1 MSNTVRG
8 LSPLLAYAALSAAV
22 DVYAGNRLQGLSPT
36 SVAAISFSLA
46 AACFIGLEAVRS
58 GLAATVR
65 PLRSH
70 PHEVIAINVSTAAVW
85 LTLLYALKYLE
96 PAVVNVVAFAVG
108 PAITVLLGPLLRRGS
123 SVLRAERAVS
133 VGIIAVIGMLMWW
146 SAAGLSGVR
155 DVGAGRAALG
165 LGLTVLCGLGCV
177 GNNIYSKR
185 LSDAG
190 LTPRSTLAVRYYLM
204 VTVCWALTATSDS
217 PRLGAAF
224 LPAAVIAVI
233 GVAVPMYLGQVG
245 IKYVEP
251 ITAALLDTLSPVF
264 AFGLQLLDG
273 RLRPSGFTLAGILAI
288 TALVGAGVVARSRHE
303 RAAQVPARPA
313 LVPAEAP
320 HALSTV
326 A

>member
-1 MSNTVRG
+1 MSNTARG

-46 AACFIGLEAVRS
+46 AVFFFGLEAARN
-58 GLAATVR
+58 GLAATLRPVR
-65 PLRSH
+65 TH
-70 PHEVIAINVSTAAVW
+70 THEVVAINVSTAAVW

-96 PAVVNVVAFAVG
+96 PAVVNVVAFAIG

-123 SVLRAERAVS
+123 LVLRAERAVS
-133 VGIIAVIGMLMWW
+133 VGIIVVIGVLMWW

-155 DVGAGRAALG
+155 DVGTGEAALG

-204 VTVCWALTATSDS
+204 VAVCWTLTAASDN

-233 GVAVPMYLGQVG
+233 GVGVPMYLGQVG
-245 IKYVEP
+245 IKHVEP

-264 AFGLQLLDG
+264 AFALQLLDG
-273 RLRPSGFTLAGILAI
+273 RLRPSGFTLAGILAV
-288 TALVGAGVVARSRHE
+288 TALVGTGVVARSRHE
-303 RAAQVPARPA
+303 RAAHLSPHRA
-313 LVPAEAP
+313 VPAEAP

-326 A
+326 P